1 MTDDKI
7 IAGLEAI
14 VADDKMWRKHDYY
27 AQTCKD
33 ALELI
38 KARKKK
44 YRPGIGGASAVGG
57 VSSWWYK
64 CGACGFPTDRG
75 DRFCRYCGE
84 AEDWSE

>member
-1 MTDDKI
+1 MTDNEI

-38 KARKKK
+38 KA
-44 YRPGIGGASAVGG
+44 
-57 VSSWWYK
+57 
-64 CGACGFPTDRG
+64 
-75 DRFCRYCGE
+75 
-84 AEDWSE
+84 